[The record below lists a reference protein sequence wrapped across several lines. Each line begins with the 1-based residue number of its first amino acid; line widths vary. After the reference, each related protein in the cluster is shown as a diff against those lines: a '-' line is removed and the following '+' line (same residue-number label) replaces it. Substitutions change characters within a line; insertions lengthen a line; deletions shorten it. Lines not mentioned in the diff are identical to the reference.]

1 MTLIIY
7 HSPCPDGMAAAWVF
21 ATYYRKTDD
30 EEKLELHGA
39 DHGHAPP
46 LDKAK
51 GQKVILVDYC
61 YNYEAMTAL
70 TNVAHSVTVLDHHAS
85 TEPLVDRLPG
95 ITFILSKEFS
105 GCQLAWRYCLQ
116 PASPKAPWWIDHVA
130 DRDLFRWAIPTS
142 KATTRALDAL
152 YAFDNIRR
160 LNLVTGLHDQAE
172 LEWMGR
178 VLLSGDRIRYDSL
191 AQAAQARTLVC
202 PDGQRFKAAY
212 VFCDAKD
219 ASEVGDLLCKQMDAD
234 GKAVYQLAVLPRYD
248 PLSDC
253 FRVSLRSIG
262 DLNLVPIA
270 SQFRQGGGHARA
282 AGFVCPTREALEA
295 LLEKS
300 V

>member
-21 ATYYRKTDD
+21 ANHYKKTD
-30 EEKLELHGA
+30 EKEKLEFHGA
-39 DHGHAPP
+39 DHGHVPP

-51 GQKVILVDYC
+51 DQTVILVDYC
-61 YNYEAMTAL
+61 YNAQGMAALVEVAAMII
-70 TNVAHSVTVLDHHAS
+70 VLDHHAS
-85 TEPLVDRLPG
+85 TQKLEPLFPTIRFV
-95 ITFILSKEFS
+95 LSNDMS
-105 GCQLAWRYCLQ
+105 GCQLAWIFCYQ
-116 PASPKAPWWIDHVA
+116 PETAMPWWLNHVA

-152 YAFDNIRR
+152 YAFDNIQR
-160 LNLVTGLHDQAE
+160 LNLVTGLHDQSE

-178 VLLSGDRIRYDSL
+178 VLLSGDRIRYEGL
-191 AQAAQARTLVC
+191 AQAAQSRTLVC

-234 GKAVYQLAVLPRYD
+234 GHAIYQLAVLPRYD

-253 FRVSLRSIG
+253 FRVSLRAIG

-295 LLEKS
+295 VLEKP